1 MVQTQKTKK
10 LKFVNAS
17 KHVTQTLVSAIQVSG
32 QKKLKKLLTVPAAAR
47 TADLEISDTL
57 TL

>member
-17 KHVTQTLVSAIQVSG
+17 KHVTQTLVSAIRVSG
-32 QKKLKKLLTVPAAAR
+32 QKKLKKLLTVPEGAR
-47 TADLEISDTL
+47 TAGL
-57 TL
+57 

>member
-17 KHVTQTLVSAIQVSG
+17 KHVTQTLVFAIRGTG
-32 QKKLKKLLTVPAAAR
+32 QKKLKKLLTVPEGAR
-47 TADLEISDTL
+47 TAGL
-57 TL
+57 

>member
-17 KHVTQTLVSAIQVSG
+17 KHVTQTLVSPIRVNG
-32 QKKLKKLLTVPAAAR
+32 QKKLKKLLNVPEGAR
-47 TADLEISDTL
+47 TAGL
-57 TL
+57 